1 MFNGRI
7 YDAQSFDLMTKSLI
21 DGFTKSRTLGTHKI
35 AINDAAVN
43 SYGNYL
49 EQQLTYIIP
58 QVLKQE
64 YPDTPAL
71 NIFNVSNEGSLEK
84 IIITRMKSYTGTHT
98 REHENKGTPKGVI
111 AVGYDASGIKVEE
124 FGAISNY
131 KELDLLRS
139 AVLGDALDAG
149 IIEAHDISYKTVADK
164 IALLGMSN
172 EAGTSLVSGLLNRTD
187 NVTALAA
194 SGTGIWTAAST
205 TGVTMYNDIKN
216 LVALQHGECKGAM
229 SLHVDT
235 LITSPQIY
243 TLLATTTYGTNS
255 SDYQSPVSV
264 LDMVK
269 KNLGI
274 TAAYASAHCVGI
286 DTASRSRLV
295 LFNRQP
301 KCMTLHIPQPLKF
314 SEVFKKN
321 FSYEI
326 ESMFRIAG
334 LKVNQKVSF
343 AFLKNLY

>member
-1 MFNGRI
+1 MYNGKI
-7 YDAQSFDLMTKSLI
+7 YDAQSFEVMKKSFV
-21 DGFTKSRTLGTHKI
+21 DNFTKSRTLGSHNLLI
-35 AINDAAVN
+35 QDAAVN
-43 SYGNYL
+43 SYGAYL

-84 IIITRMKSYTGTHT
+84 IIVTRMKSFTGQHT

-124 FGAISNY
+124 FGAISLY
-131 KELDLLRS
+131 KELDLLR
-139 AVLGDALDAG
+139 AAMLGDALDAS

-164 IALLGMSN
+164 IAFLGMSN
-172 EAGTSLVSGLLNRTD
+172 EYGTSLVTGILNSTP
-187 NVTALAA
+187 LAA
-194 SGTGIWTAAST
+194 CTGTATSLYSAAST
-205 TGVTMYNDIKN
+205 TGLTMYSDIKKI
-216 LVALQHGECKGAM
+216 VSAQIGECGGAM

-235 LITSPQIY
+235 LVTSPRVY
-243 TLLATTTYGTNS
+243 ATLASTTYGTSS
-255 SDYQSPVSV
+255 SDYQNPITV
-264 LDMVK
+264 LEMVK

-274 TAAYASAHCVGI
+274 TAAYATKWCSELDGTGKDRI
-286 DTASRSRLV
+286 V

-301 KCMTLHIPQPLKF
+301 KCMTLHVPQPLKF
-314 SEVFKKN
+314 SEVFKRN

-334 LKVNQKVSF
+334 LKINQKV
-343 AFLKNLY
+343 AYAYLKEC